1 MPAAPE
7 PDADASLSLFDRA
20 QGGEPGSS
28 LAPDGSDPTV
38 LPMALLALAV
48 ASGLAAALA
57 LLGGRT
63 TFGLVAL
70 GVAALL
76 GWGSRATWVMP
87 VEVHVD
93 RGVVLVAQGRERH
106 RFDLRSDATRVA
118 VHGEPGD
125 LDWQVRFARQ
135 GSDPV
140 VVHGGQVDA
149 EAFLAQLREH
159 RPDL

>member
-1 MPAAPE
+1 MPATPE
-7 PDADASLSLFDRA
+7 PDDDASLSLFDQA
-20 QGGEPGSS
+20 QGGEPGSM

-38 LPMALLALAV
+38 LPMALLGLAV
-48 ASGLAAALA
+48 VGGLAAGLA

-76 GWGSRATWVMP
+76 GWGSRATWVVP

-106 RFDLRSDATRVA
+106 RFDLRTDATRVE

-125 LDWQVRFARQ
+125 LDWQVRLTCA
-135 GSDPV
+135 GTDTV

-149 EAFLAQLREH
+149 EAFLARLREH